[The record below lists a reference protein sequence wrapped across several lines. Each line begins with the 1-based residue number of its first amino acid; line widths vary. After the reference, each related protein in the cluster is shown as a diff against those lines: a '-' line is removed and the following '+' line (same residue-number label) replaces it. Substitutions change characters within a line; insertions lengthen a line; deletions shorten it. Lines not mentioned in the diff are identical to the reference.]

1 MCWITHHHHEINEN
15 EVEFHPHLPHTLH
28 YFNGCGPVVCFVDDA
43 LGENGL
49 LGTLQN
55 LAHYL
60 PVQMGIVLMIEM
72 KLSKQLRRK
81 EKL

>member
-1 MCWITHHHHEINEN
+1 
-15 EVEFHPHLPHTLH
+15 
-28 YFNGCGPVVCFVDDA
+28 VDDA

-81 EKL
+81 EKQ